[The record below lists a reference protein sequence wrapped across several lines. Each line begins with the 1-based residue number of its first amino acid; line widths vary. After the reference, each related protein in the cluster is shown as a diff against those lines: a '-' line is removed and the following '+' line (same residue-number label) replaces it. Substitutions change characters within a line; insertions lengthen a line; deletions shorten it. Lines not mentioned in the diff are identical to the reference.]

1 MPGREAM
8 LVTPSTHFFIY
19 LKKKKKAIIYLSQI
33 ILNPNT
39 SYVAISPSLPTAKDS
54 LYLTV

>member
-8 LVTPSTHFFIY
+8 LVTPSTYFFIY
-19 LKKKKKAIIYLSQI
+19 LKKKKAIIYLSQI

-39 SYVAISPSLPTAKDS
+39 SYVAIGPSLPTAKDS